1 MKPAAWPLPGKR
13 GSNTMMIAIY
23 RNDAKGNLRE
33 HLTPAEGPRDRALCG
48 VSLSGV
54 QTQAA
59 AGNRPCRT
67 CQRLLVRRAHLADRD
82 AIRLREAAADTDA
95 AMGAGMALVT
105 RLDAAAKA
113 APACP
118 YCAAKAAGQSPGAY
132 LHATDCA
139 VRAEIAAQADGSS
152 DPTEAERRV
161 RVAELNGA
169 AAQRAETERLYGKVW
184 DTAELQAEYQ
194 VTGFMAPYV
203 VVRRLSDGKEG
214 SLEFQHS
221 PRLYFNWSPSGRE

>member
-1 MKPAAWPLPGKR
+1 
-13 GSNTMMIAIY
+13 MMIAID

-59 AGNRPCRT
+59 AGNRPCQNCR
-67 CQRLLVRRAHLADRD
+67 RLLAGRD
-82 AIRLREAAADTDA
+82 AVRQAEAAADTAA

-105 RLDAAAKA
+105 QLDAAAKA

-118 YCAAKAAGQSPGAY
+118 YCAAKAAGQSPGLH
-132 LHATDCA
+132 LHAADCA

-184 DTAELQAEYQ
+184 DTAELQKDYQ
-194 VTGFMAPYV
+194 VTGFCAPYV